1 MVKMNNE
8 QGAPMVKQG
17 YTWRGGLM
25 RVVRWARLLV
35 SNFIYTLNAL
45 LIALYLLSAWAGY
58 IPPVYTVVPAILGL
72 GFPLLLLLLMACT
85 LYWLVRRRWV
95 MLGVFAVVYLVTWS
109 SISAYFPL
117 NRDQEFILQE
127 DEISLR
133 VLSYNTCNFGWVG
146 HSSRRPNPVL
156 QYIRTSEPDI
166 ICLQESS
173 LATKAEWGVTLEQM
187 QAYLDGAYPYIH
199 THRAQGNGS
208 MLILLSRYPIL
219 EEEVIPLKS
228 RSNGAMRYRL
238 QVGRRQVDV
247 YNLHLESFRLIRED
261 GEQYLDLAKQ
271 GEALKLGGALETKL
285 GPAFQ
290 MRNVQANLIHERI
303 KKSLEEVEVLVCG
316 DFNDTPISYTRRK
329 IATGLT
335 DAYQSVGSG
344 LGFTFTTGIFQ
355 VRIDHMFSSSALQP
369 VKSVVDK
376 SAVGSDHFP
385 LLTTYVLH

>member
-1 MVKMNNE
+1 
-8 QGAPMVKQG
+8 
-17 YTWRGGLM
+17 
-25 RVVRWARLLV
+25 
-35 SNFIYTLNAL
+35 
-45 LIALYLLSAWAGY
+45 
-58 IPPVYTVVPAILGL
+58 
-72 GFPLLLLLLMACT
+72 
-85 LYWLVRRRWV
+85 
-95 MLGVFAVVYLVTWS
+95 
-109 SISAYFPL
+109 
-117 NRDQEFILQE
+117 
-127 DEISLR
+127 
-133 VLSYNTCNFGWVG
+133 
-146 HSSRRPNPVL
+146 
-156 QYIRTSEPDI
+156 
-166 ICLQESS
+166 
-173 LATKAEWGVTLEQM
+173 
-187 QAYLDGAYPYIH
+187 
-199 THRAQGNGS
+199 

-219 EEEVIPLKS
+219 EGEVIPLKS

-303 KKSLEEVEVLVCG
+303 KKSLKEVEVLVCG